1 MCIQQHFS
9 RVKNAF
15 YFMAKLIDDLRNIA
29 IYVQQ
34 NAVSVQCSV
43 LPFRCVVNDCIILGM
58 RYSPRCNDLHETSSS
73 SHLNMRMNFTSRKI
87 STAHY
92 MIRLRIIAFAFE
104 NKTGSSEAISIYFA
118 SPALGKVPKRN
129 FYHYIV

>member
-1 MCIQQHFS
+1 
-9 RVKNAF
+9 
-15 YFMAKLIDDLRNIA
+15 MAKLIDDLRNIA

-104 NKTGSSEAISIYFA
+104 NKTGSLEAISIYFA
-118 SPALGKVPKRN
+118 STVTQTGISFSDTQKWSLLI
-129 FYHYIV
+129 HYIEHIFNKEIQK